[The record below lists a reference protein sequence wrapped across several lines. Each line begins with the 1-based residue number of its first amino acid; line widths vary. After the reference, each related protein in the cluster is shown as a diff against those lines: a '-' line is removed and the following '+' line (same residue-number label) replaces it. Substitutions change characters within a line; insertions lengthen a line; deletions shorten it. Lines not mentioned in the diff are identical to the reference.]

1 MSEWL
6 KVMLGEIARKKE
18 ERAEA
23 LEEQHSRDGIE
34 PPPAHEPVDD
44 ADSDKTDAAS

>member
-18 ERAEA
+18 EREQAVEEQRSRDIKPAEA
-23 LEEQHSRDGIE
+23 KPESNG
-34 PPPAHEPVDD
+34 D
-44 ADSDKTDAAS
+44 AKDTAGS